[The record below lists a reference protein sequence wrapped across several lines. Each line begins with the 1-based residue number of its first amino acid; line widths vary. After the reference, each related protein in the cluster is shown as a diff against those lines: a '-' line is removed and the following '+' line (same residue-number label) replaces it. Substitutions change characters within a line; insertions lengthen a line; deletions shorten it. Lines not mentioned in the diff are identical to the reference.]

1 MMLTVLFHYSAQTS
15 MSVYWIL
22 VGVTPYATTQE
33 DLSTANVKRAS
44 RAQVVM
50 GKIVL
55 VRLER

>member
-1 MMLTVLFHYSAQTS
+1 MLTILFLYVAQIS
-15 MSVYWIL
+15 MSVYWML

-33 DLSTANVKRAS
+33 DLSAANVKRAS

-55 VRLER
+55 VRL

>member
-1 MMLTVLFHYSAQTS
+1 M
-15 MSVYWIL
+15 L
-22 VGVTPYATTQE
+22 VGVTPYAPTLK
-33 DLSTANVKRAS
+33 DLSAANVKRAS